1 MSARSWLVA
10 PVMLA
15 VISAPALALADGTV
29 TVEPLKQK
37 PFGPEKY
44 ISMTYEVKSPRDAAS
59 GQATGRRQHG
69 AVCFVRAPSQST
81 PAWFSAV
88 VNNEPLKSVTFDD
101 GTTRFKLTTAVVA
114 NVKFFERDKIA
125 LEEICMTFYK
135 IDITHIKSGATSSD
149 TWMPSPV

>member
-1 MSARSWLVA
+1 MSARSWLAA

-15 VISAPALALADGTV
+15 VLSLPAVALADGTV
-29 TVEPLKQK
+29 TVEPTKQK
-37 PFGPEKY
+37 PFGAEKY
-44 ISMTYEVKSPRDAAS
+44 LSMTYDIKSPRDAAT

-69 AVCFVRAPSQST
+69 LVCFVRTPSQTT
-81 PAWFSAV
+81 PAWYSAA

-101 GTTRFKLTTAVVA
+101 GTLRFKLTNAFAA

-125 LEEICMTFYK
+125 LEEICLTFQK

-149 TWMPSPV
+149 SWMQPV